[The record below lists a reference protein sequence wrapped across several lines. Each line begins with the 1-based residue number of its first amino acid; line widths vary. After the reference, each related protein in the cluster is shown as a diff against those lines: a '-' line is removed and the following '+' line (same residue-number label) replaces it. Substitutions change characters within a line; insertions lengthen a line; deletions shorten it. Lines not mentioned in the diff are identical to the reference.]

1 MAKKDERNL
10 NITIKNQEE
19 EKGNLLISISDVLKN
34 MKRYLA
40 VWLVAAIVFGIITA
54 CYVSYKTSS
63 YSAPINALVS
73 FSYDGIEK
81 GKDPSGRDFDINS
94 VKNPTVVTA
103 ALTELNMDISH
114 LDGIREGITFS
125 GFIPEDAINRITG
138 AIDNIR

>member
-1 MAKKDERNL
+1 MAKKDEHNL

-73 FSYDGIEK
+73 FS
-81 GKDPSGRDFDINS
+81 
-94 VKNPTVVTA
+94 
-103 ALTELNMDISH
+103 
-114 LDGIREGITFS
+114 
-125 GFIPEDAINRITG
+125 
-138 AIDNIR
+138 